1 MITVIETAL
10 FQCLFSCLHFSR
22 KAVAANVTILNKPTD
37 ADAALAALCARAY
50 FCSLDETHEPPN
62 GYRESTGRMLGCACA
77 ILSAIQ
83 YYMALLSEPLACLS
97 EHSLNSC
104 IMSVLC
110 IGSVVE
116 RSTFD

>member
-10 FQCLFSCLHFSR
+10 FQCLYSCLHFSR
-22 KAVAANVTILNKPTD
+22 KAVAANVTILNEPTD
-37 ADAALAALCARAY
+37 ATAAQCARAHS
-50 FCSLDETHEPPN
+50 FCSLGETHEPPN

-97 EHSLNSC
+97 EHSLNSR